1 MPTLYEIGT
10 EFERLLSLIAAAD
23 GEVTAELEAAL
34 AAVDLADSEKVDA
47 YCRMIREL
55 EGRVELRKAE
65 AARLRDLARTDENG
79 AERMKARLK
88 DHLERTG
95 RQRIETRLFRVW
107 VQASAPSVVY
117 AGAVENLPREFTR
130 IEVKIDKEAL
140 HAAAKAGAP
149 LPEGVEIVRGT
160 NLRIR

>member
-10 EFERLLSLIAAAD
+10 ELEHLWQLIDAAD
-23 GEVTAELEAAL
+23 GELTPELEAAL

-47 YCRMIREL
+47 YCRLIREL

-65 AARLRDLARTDENG
+65 AARLRDLAAVDENG

-107 VQASAPSVVY
+107 VQNSAPSVVY

-130 IEVKIDKEAL
+130 IKVEIDKEAL
-140 HAAAKAGAP
+140 HAAARAGET

-160 NLRIR
+160 NLRIK